1 MQDGFSL
8 MEQTVGWS
16 RPSCDSPAAWFAL
29 VLGTEQKMS
38 LVRGSGPAPGAETQF
53 VLYLA
58 GVGRVRQ
65 VHGLLLASP
74 CRRQTHLAKKE
85 EL

>member
-8 MEQTVGWS
+8 TEQTMGWS
-16 RPSCDSPAAWFAL
+16 CPSCDSPAAWFAL

-38 LVRGSGPAPGAETQF
+38 LVRVSGPAPGAETQF